1 MGRKCLEEPD
11 STVLLLS
18 LESGQM
24 KRKALK
30 CTLMFIAKKKKKV
43 PSCKN
48 WGMQS
53 LFVRTNEE
61 LFSHDN

>member
-30 CTLMFIAKKKKKV
+30 CTLMFIAKKKKYPAVKTGV
-43 PSCKN
+43 CNHFCKD
-48 WGMQS
+48 
-53 LFVRTNEE
+53 E
-61 LFSHDN
+61 